1 MKRKRTYT
9 KYKEYAEDIS
19 YENELKE
26 FIKDISNNTPHEG
39 QFDEEEDLDKDKKN
53 NHRSR

>member
-26 FIKDISNNTPHEG
+26 FIKDIANNTPHEG
-39 QFDEEEDLDKDKKN
+39 QFDEEENLGQKKTN
-53 NHRSR
+53 PNKSS

>member
-26 FIKDISNNTPHEG
+26 FIKDIANNTPHEG
-39 QFDEEEDLDKDKKN
+39 QFDEEENLGQKKTN
-53 NHRSR
+53 SNKSR

>member
-19 YENELKE
+19 YENELKD
-26 FIKDISNNTPHEG
+26 FIKDIADNTPHEL
-39 QFDEEEDLDKDKKN
+39 QFDEEENLDKEKKN
-53 NHRSR
+53 NNRSR